1 MIKKIPVID
10 LKQHQAVSGKSGM
23 RDTYQPLRTVFA
35 PSSNPVEIA
44 QGLKLNGADE
54 MYIAD
59 LDLIESTGHNI
70 NDIKLVNTIL
80 PVMFDGGVKN
90 CESFEFFLDYAYK
103 IIIPT
108 ETLESIE
115 EMEKIFEKY
124 PRERIVVSID
134 VKDNELFSKN
144 LDLSLSDFKEILKKL
159 SPNEII
165 LLDISAVGTEKGY
178 NQKLLDEF
186 DDMKDKLIIAGGLN
200 NESIGELDSIGIKK
214 VLIGTSLHSGE
225 VKILNEH
232 A

>member
-1 MIKKIPVID
+1 MIKKIPVTD

-59 LDLIESTGHNI
+59 LDLIESSGHNI
-70 NDIKLVNTIL
+70 SEIKLVNTIL

-90 CESFEFFLDYAYK
+90 CESFDFFLDYAYK
-103 IIIPT
+103 IIVPT
-108 ETLESIE
+108 ETIESIE

-124 PRERIVVSID
+124 PKERIVVSID
-134 VKDNELFSKN
+134 VKNNELYSKN
-144 LDLSLSDFKEILKKL
+144 LDLNLSEFKKILKKL
-159 SPNEII
+159 DPNEII
-165 LLDISAVGTEKGY
+165 LLDITGVGTEKGY

-186 DDMKDKLIIAGGLN
+186 EDMKEKLIIAGGLN
-200 NESIGELDSIGIKK
+200 KESIGELDSQGIKK
-214 VLIGTSLHSGE
+214 ILIGTSLHSGE
-225 VKILNEH
+225 VGILD
-232 A
+232 

>member
-23 RDTYQPLRTVFA
+23 RDTYQPLNTVFA
-35 PSSNPVEIA
+35 SSADPVEIA

-59 LDLIESTGHNI
+59 LDLIESKGHNI
-70 NDIKLVNTIL
+70 MDVKMVNTIL

-103 IIIPT
+103 IIVPT

-124 PRERIVVSID
+124 PKERIVISVD
-134 VKDNELFSKN
+134 VKNDELFTKHLGLN
-144 LDLSLSDFKEILKKL
+144 LAEFKEILKEL
-159 SPNEII
+159 DPNEII
-165 LLDISAVGTEKGY
+165 LLDITGVGTEKGY
-178 NQKLLDEF
+178 NRKLLEEF
-186 DDMKDKLIIAGGLN
+186 EDLKEKLIIAGGLN
-200 NESIGELDSIGIKK
+200 KDSLGELESLGIKK

-225 VKILNEH
+225 VKLLD
-232 A
+232 

>member
-23 RDTYQPLRTVFA
+23 RDTYQPLNTVFA
-35 PSSNPVEIA
+35 SSANPVEIA

-59 LDLIESTGHNI
+59 LDLIESKGHNI
-70 NDIKLVNTIL
+70 NDVKMVNTIL

-124 PRERIVVSID
+124 PKQRIVISID
-134 VKDNELFSKN
+134 TKNNELLAKH
-144 LDLSLSDFKEILKKL
+144 LDLSLSDLKEILL
-159 SPNEII
+159 RLDPDEII
-165 LLDISAVGTEKGY
+165 LLDITGVGTEKGY
-178 NQKLLDEF
+178 NRELLDEF
-186 DDMKDKLIIAGGLN
+186 SELKDKLIIAGGLN
-200 NESIGELDSIGIKK
+200 KDSLGELESLGIKK

-225 VKILNEH
+225 VKLLDH
-232 A
+232 

>member
-35 PSSNPVEIA
+35 PSANPVEIA
-44 QGLKLNGADE
+44 QGLRLNGADE

-59 LDLIESTGHNI
+59 LDLIESNGHNI
-70 NDIKLVNTIL
+70 TDIKMVNTIL
-80 PVMFDGGVKN
+80 PVIFDGGVKN

-124 PRERIVVSID
+124 PKERIVISVD
-134 VKDNELFSKN
+134 VKNNELFSKN
-144 LDLSLSDFKEILKKL
+144 LDLDLLQFKEILKRL
-159 SPNEII
+159 NPNEII
-165 LLDISAVGTEKGY
+165 LLDITGVGTEKGY
-178 NQKLLDEF
+178 NKEILDMFE
-186 DDMKDKLIIAGGLN
+186 DMKDKLIVAGGLN
-200 NESIGELDSIGIKK
+200 KESLGELESLGIKK

-225 VKILNEH
+225 VKLLD
-232 A
+232 

>member
-35 PSSNPVEIA
+35 PSANPVEIA

-59 LDLIESTGHNI
+59 LDLIESEGHNVS
-70 NDIKLVNTIL
+70 DIKMVNTIL

-108 ETLESIE
+108 ETLESID

-124 PRERIVVSID
+124 PKERIVVSID

-144 LDLSLSDFKEILKKL
+144 LDLTLDEFKKILKRL
-159 SPNEII
+159 DPNEII
-165 LLDISAVGTEKGY
+165 ILDITGVGTEKGY
-178 NQKLLDEF
+178 NKELLNKFE
-186 DDMKDKLIIAGGLN
+186 DMKDKLIIAGGLN
-200 NESIGELDSIGIKK
+200 KESLVELDSQGIKK

-225 VKILNEH
+225 VNLLD
-232 A
+232 